1 MLAYI
6 VSFIRKLLYNIYI
19 YIYTLCVNLII
30 CLLSNNFISVIAQFS
45 PLHQDHNIEESS
57 FTDAG
62 LRGHKRL
69 WRDRHP
75 VGFIRIAV
83 NFVSETHYILTTS
96 PNEQ

>member
-1 MLAYI
+1 MLACT
-6 VSFIRKLLYNIYI
+6 VRKFSFIRKLLYININLYNVYI
-19 YIYTLCVNLII
+19 II
-30 CLLSNNFISVIAQFS
+30 CLLSSNFTSVIAQFS
-45 PLHQDHNIEESS
+45 PLRQDYNIEESS

-69 WRDRHP
+69 WRGRHP
-75 VGFIRIAV
+75 VGFIRVAV

>member
-30 CLLSNNFISVIAQFS
+30 CLLSSNFISVIAQFS
-45 PLHQDHNIEESS
+45 SLHQDHNIEESS

-69 WRDRHP
+69 WRGRHP

>member
-30 CLLSNNFISVIAQFS
+30 CLLSSNFISVIAQFS
-45 PLHQDHNIEESS
+45 LLHQDHNIEESS

-69 WRDRHP
+69 WRGRHP

>member
-1 MLAYI
+1 MCI
-6 VSFIRKLLYNIYI
+6 
-19 YIYTLCVNLII
+19 NLII
-30 CLLSNNFISVIAQFS
+30 CLLSGNFTSAISQFS
-45 PLHQDHNIEESS
+45 PLRQDHNIEESS

-69 WRDRHP
+69 WRGRHP
-75 VGFIRIAV
+75 VGFIRVAV